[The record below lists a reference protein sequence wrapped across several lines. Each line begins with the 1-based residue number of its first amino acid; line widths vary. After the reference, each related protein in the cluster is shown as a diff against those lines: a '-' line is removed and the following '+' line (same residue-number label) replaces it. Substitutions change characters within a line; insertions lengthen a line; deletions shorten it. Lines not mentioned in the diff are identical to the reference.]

1 MRVEGNP
8 NDVGTSG
15 LSRITMIER
24 PPMMITMMLMAGI
37 GRVPTLL
44 MMPE

>member
-15 LSRITMIER
+15 LARITMMER

-37 GRVPTLL
+37 GWVLALL
-44 MMPE
+44 MMSE